1 MAVFIFIK
9 KSLPFFACLS
19 AFLPR
24 RIFFPWEK
32 GLRIDLKTSLGFPIE
47 IKNFSP
53 PRPEGH
59 EERSVISL
67 EFNLDKSEV

>member
-1 MAVFIFIK
+1 MAVFIFMK
-9 KSLPFFACLS
+9 KSPPFFACLS

-24 RIFFPWEK
+24 RIFFSWEK
-32 GLRIDLKTSLGFPIE
+32 GPRINLKTRLGFPIE

-53 PRPEGH
+53 PRHEGH
-59 EERSVISL
+59 EERSVISF